1 MATVQRSNL
10 GDLHDQLSVTLNKE
24 DYFQQFE
31 KSLKQ
36 YGKNANIPGFR
47 KGQVPTGMI
56 KKMYGQSV
64 FVDEVLR
71 TAYNEV
77 DKYVKAETPQIFGQ
91 PLPMEADANQKID
104 MNEPGDYTFNFEI
117 GLKPEFSIKA
127 IDDKVELTKYTIAI
141 TDEMLDKEIEE
152 MRKRAGNLEDKDKQ
166 DDEKDVIYFTFENPQ
181 NETEAKLE
189 DLSEFSALPDE
200 LKEHLAG
207 ATADTT
213 FEFSLNSI
221 QDETKREAFYKG
233 STGLKQ
239 ADPETNYQVKVT
251 KVAAVKPREM
261 NEEFYGDV
269 FPGQDIKDEAGF
281 REELK
286 KALAVQLDRYSVEK
300 LQNDIFEIL
309 VHTTDLKL
317 PETFLRKWLKT
328 SGEKVKT
335 DEEVEQEWPNFE
347 HQLRWTLISD
357 QLIQKYGVQ
366 VSYDEVM
373 QDIRNRVSAYFG
385 VPPGEDVPWMQSYLD
400 KMAKEE
406 QTLNE
411 THRRLM
417 MDKLFVAVEKDLNIK
432 QKEVSD
438 EEFSKIPPAHQH

>member
-10 GDLHDQLSVTLNKE
+10 GDLHDQLSITLTKD

-47 KGQVPTGMI
+47 KGQVPSGMI

-64 FVDEVLR
+64 FIDEVLR
-71 TAYNEV
+71 TAYSEV

-91 PLPMEADANQKID
+91 PLPMEADADQKLD

-127 IDDKVELTKYTIAI
+127 IDEKTELTKYTIAI

-152 MRKRAGNLEDKDKQ
+152 MRKRAGNLEDKNKQ
-166 DDEKDVIYFTFENPQ
+166 DDDKDIVYFTFENTQ
-181 NETEAKLE
+181 DEEATKLE
-189 DLSEFSALPDE
+189 DLSEFSLLPEE

-207 ATADTT
+207 ATSDTT
-213 FEFSLNSI
+213 FEFSLSSI
-221 QDETKREAFYKG
+221 QDEAKREAFLKG

-239 ADPETNYQVKVT
+239 ADPEATYQVKVT

-261 NEEFYGDV
+261 NEEFFSDV
-269 FPGQDIKDEAGF
+269 FPGQDVKDETAF

-300 LQNDIFEIL
+300 LQNDIFETL

-328 SGEKVKT
+328 SGEKMKT
-335 DEEVEQEWPNFE
+335 DEEVDQEWSSFE

-417 MDKLFVAVEKDLNIK
+417 MDKLFAAVEKDLNIK
-432 QKEVSD
+432 NKEVSD
-438 EEFSKIPPAHQH
+438 EEFSKIPAAHQH